1 MIIRFTANVTP
12 HGKQR
17 ARTVKL
23 PNGRSAS
30 FTPKDTVE
38 FEHHIA
44 WACRLAS
51 RGQQFEDH
59 VPLEMTC
66 WFYMPVPKSF
76 SKAKQEAVNN
86 DWHTSKPDGSN
97 CIKSV
102 EDALNK
108 IVYHDDCQIAAS
120 HFYKIYSD
128 YPRVEV
134 IIQQLESRKRPC
146 T

>member
-38 FEHHIA
+38 FERHIA
-44 WACRLAS
+44 WACKLAS

-59 VPLEMTC
+59 APLEMTC
-66 WFYMPVPKSF
+66 WFYMPIPKSF
-76 SKAKQEAVNN
+76 SKTKQETLNG

-102 EDALNK
+102 EDALNQ
-108 IVYHDDCQIAAS
+108 IAYHDDGQIAAS
-120 HFYKIYSD
+120 HFYKVYSD
-128 YPRVEV
+128 CPRVEV
-134 IIQQLESRKRPC
+134 IIEQLESRKRP
-146 T
+146 